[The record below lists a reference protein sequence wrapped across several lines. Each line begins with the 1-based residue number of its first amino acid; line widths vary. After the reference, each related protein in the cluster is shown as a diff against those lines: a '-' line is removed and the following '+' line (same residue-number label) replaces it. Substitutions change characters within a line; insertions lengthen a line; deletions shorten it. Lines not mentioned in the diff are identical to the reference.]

1 MLAAQ
6 LGLANCKRLRQL
18 QLQCDCRGD
27 AGEQHMHKAHPM
39 QELHTCIV
47 AAPVAVPLAEK
58 VRIRLCV
65 RLRKAMERATDI
77 CLDIRDEPA
86 DLRGS
91 DASP

>member
-1 MLAAQ
+1 
-6 LGLANCKRLRQL
+6 
-18 QLQCDCRGD
+18 
-27 AGEQHMHKAHPM
+27 M

-47 AAPVAVPLAEK
+47 VAPVAVPLAEE

-86 DLRGS
+86 DLRES
-91 DASP
+91 DALP

>member
-1 MLAAQ
+1 
-6 LGLANCKRLRQL
+6 
-18 QLQCDCRGD
+18 
-27 AGEQHMHKAHPM
+27 M
-39 QELHTCIV
+39 QEPHTCIV
-47 AAPVAVPLAEK
+47 AVPVAVPLAEE

-65 RLRKAMERATDI
+65 RLRKAMEHFFDI